1 MKKLPQFLIF
11 VIIIFLPLFHILIA
25 MYQNQSWLQLN
36 AWLPLLLWLIGCMAG
51 FLALQMDQILDIFIT
66 NPDSNLAKAV
76 KNYLKQKH
84 ISYGLN
90 LLENNKHL
98 QPRLSFRSVTFQ
110 IIWIMLVIFTFTST
124 ASSFGKGL
132 VIGLGARLLI
142 EQWEFYFSNRNLLKN
157 WLFWQIKREINDQE
171 LKWYLIIVTS
181 FLIIMD
187 ITIKI

>member
-11 VIIIFLPLFHILIA
+11 IIIFLPIFRILVV

-36 AWLPLLLWLIGCMAG
+36 AWLPLLSWLISCMAG

-110 IIWIMLVIFTFTST
+110 IIWIMLIIFTFTST
-124 ASSFGKGL
+124 VSSFGKGF
-132 VIGLGARLLI
+132 VMGLGTRLLI
-142 EQWEFYFSNRNLLKN
+142 EQWGFYFSNRNLLKN

-171 LKWYLIIVTS
+171 LKWYLIIVT
-181 FLIIMD
+181 FLLIIMD

>member
-11 VIIIFLPLFHILIA
+11 IIIIFLPIFRILVV

-36 AWLPLLLWLIGCMAG
+36 AWLPLLSWLISCMAG

-110 IIWIMLVIFTFTST
+110 IIWIMLIIFTFTST
-124 ASSFGKGL
+124 VSSFGKGF
-132 VIGLGARLLI
+132 VMGLGTRLLI
-142 EQWEFYFSNRNLLKN
+142 EQWGFYFSNRNLLKN

-171 LKWYLIIVTS
+171 LKWYLIIVT
-181 FLIIMD
+181 FLLIIMD